1 MKPLPILFTVLLST
15 ASTAALADDGSDRS
29 RQFLAEFRQQQQQ
42 IHGSEAVAEQTP
54 APSDTPAPEAI

>member
-1 MKPLPILFTVLLST
+1 MKVLHSLFTGLLIA
-15 ASTAALADDGSDRS
+15 ASTAALADDGGERS
-29 RQFLAEFRQQQQQ
+29 RQLLAEFRQQQQQ